1 MTYDETPLT
10 KSSGVNILDRTR
22 GLVGC
27 GALVHSFQMGRTFQK
42 ADNTPDTQLTEK
54 HVCNKDCSSAAIR
67 DNNYI
72 IHYRDRE

>member
-1 MTYDETPLT
+1 
-10 KSSGVNILDRTR
+10 
-22 GLVGC
+22 
-27 GALVHSFQMGRTFQK
+27 MGRTFQK